1 MFVKLIASGDLS
13 VITWVIMSRPGCFL
27 RDQIRGACLRKFFQN
42 IAMGG
47 TCVALGAFGAAILKG
62 SGAAAA
68 GLVAMMSVYFFVMAG
83 LALAQRANPE
93 TYKSFKELLAQFQ
106 VSLDELSTLVEEER
120 AALPANAAK
129 SLVVL
134 PSWIWDPSGPLLIP
148 LHEIAWI
155 YPKNTTTYRNGV
167 KQGTTHELMVHP
179 LYAPHAGLSVAAGP
193 GGSEAIMN
201 AVTKHAP
208 WAIVGYQ
215 AGLQALSGGLSDT
228 VRTRRDAMRANQ

>member
-1 MFVKLIASGDLS
+1 
-13 VITWVIMSRPGCFL
+13 MSRPGSFL

-42 IAMGG
+42 LAMGM
-47 TCVALGAFGAAILKG
+47 TCVALGVFAGAILKG
-62 SGAAAA
+62 TGAAAA
-68 GLVAMMSVYFFVMAG
+68 AIVAMMGIYFFVMAG

-93 TYKSFKELLAQFQ
+93 TYKSFRELLAQFQ

-120 AALPANAAK
+120 AALPANATK

-134 PSWIWDPSGPLLIP
+134 PSWIWDPSTPLLIP

-167 KQGTTHELMVHP
+167 KQGTSHELMVHP
-179 LYAPHAGLSVAAGP
+179 LYAPHKGLSVAAGP

-201 AVTKHAP
+201 AVIKQAP
-208 WAIVGYQ
+208 WTVVGYQ
-215 AGLQALSGGLSDT
+215 AGLQTLSGGLADT
-228 VRTRRDAMRANQ
+228 VRARRDTMRGS